1 MKNNKSILIVD
12 DEPDAIEFVKAVL
25 SDIGE
30 FKIISAK
37 DGREG
42 IDKAAS
48 AINPISSF
56 LML

>member
-1 MKNNKSILIVD
+1 MKNKKSILIVD

-42 IDKAAS
+42 IDKA
-48 AINPISSF
+48 
-56 LML
+56 LC